1 MLLQDSPLKSYHV
14 QKKGRETEHRTS
26 FDISESGLIIGGG
39 SACLYLLAKQNQM
52 LSVPKRGNSLRQM
65 RLWCFFCIS
74 GQAKPLKTEES
85 HPLDK

>member
-1 MLLQDSPLKSYHV
+1 MCKRKAEKQSTGH
-14 QKKGRETEHRTS
+14 T